1 MRLAPWAPTAYAR
14 IFSISDKHIMMFS
27 QHVNTETQGAT
38 TTDGGGP
45 PVPSSRQWSMTLE
58 PQYWDKRYAARKLVW
73 TADANRFLVAE
84 TEDLRAGRALD
95 LASGEGRNAVW
106 LAEQGW
112 AVRAVDFSGVATEK
126 AVRMAISRDVH
137 ERVDFQTADLRSFDP
152 GVKCFD
158 LVVLVYLQL
167 PQVELVPILE
177 RAAQAVAPG
186 GTFLLVAHDS
196 DNLLRGSGGPQHPEL
211 LYTAEQVVAALR
223 NELTIEKASQVSRII
238 DTQDGIQV
246 AIDCLVRAKRI

>member
-1 MRLAPWAPTAYAR
+1 ML
-14 IFSISDKHIMMFS
+14 S
-27 QHVNTETQGAT
+27 QNANTDPQRAT
-38 TTDGGGP
+38 TDEGSGP
-45 PVPSSRQWSMTLE
+45 LASSSSQWSKALE
-58 PQYWDKRYAARKLVW
+58 PQYWDKRYGSRELVW
-73 TADANRFLVAE
+73 TGDANRFLKEE
-84 TEDLRAGRALD
+84 TKALSPGRALD

-112 AVRAVDFSGVATEK
+112 AVQAVDFSKVATEK
-126 AVRMAISRDVH
+126 AVRMATSRDVH
-137 ERVDFQTADLRSFDP
+137 ERIDFQTADLRSFNP
-152 GVKCFD
+152 GVQCFD
-158 LVVLVYLQL
+158 LVVLVYLQI

-196 DNLLRGSGGPQHPEL
+196 DNLLRGFGGPQHPDM
-211 LYTAEQVVAALR
+211 LYTAEQVVAALG

-238 DTQDGIQV
+238 DTKDGIQV